1 MELRS
6 RASPMFKVV
15 CLSQVTTVRKVG
27 DNHSHRLVA
36 ELAPAITPPGKLK
49 PHQLMLKEAETFHL
63 HSVTRKASNYIHRT
77 NT

>member
-49 PHQLMLKEAETFHL
+49 PH
-63 HSVTRKASNYIHRT
+63 
-77 NT
+77 

>member
-1 MELRS
+1 MHSTQEAGQRHHRGGEAMELRS

-49 PHQLMLKEAETFHL
+49 PH
-63 HSVTRKASNYIHRT
+63 
-77 NT
+77 